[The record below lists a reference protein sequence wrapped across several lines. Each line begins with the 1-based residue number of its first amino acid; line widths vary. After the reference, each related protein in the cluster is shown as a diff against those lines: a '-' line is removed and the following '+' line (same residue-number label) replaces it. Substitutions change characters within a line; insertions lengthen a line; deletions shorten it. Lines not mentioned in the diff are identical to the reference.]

1 MRPSMKLDNR
11 PQKLLVQDSG
21 SDNIS
26 AVWDWYEA
34 GGQVDAFET
43 LEDGDILVTFRP
55 RAAAEQ
61 VSLVN
66 AIPVRSVDLK
76 NLCRVLPKDPTSH

>member
-1 MRPSMKLDNR
+1 M
-11 PQKLLVQDSG
+11 
-21 SDNIS
+21 
-26 AVWDWYEA
+26 WDWYEA

-43 LEDGDILVTFRP
+43 LEDGDILVTFRT